1 MSYTTLLIIYTT
13 LGNRIVEYSV
23 SYAALTIM
31 LVYTLH
37 KGYTM
42 ETLKDQ
48 NMLYSSNLEVLHSFA
63 NISINKNNMLYIVLT
78 ISLIV
83 ILKKTSTT
91 TVNTKNKYSMY
102 LVENVVFYTAYYFN
116 TYYIPKKETH
126 FPLHDSVI
134 SAIHPIL
141 TISVY
146 IFVIYTVYEKMYSEE
161 QTTKQNKLTI
171 IYYITIFTTL
181 LGSI

>member
-1 MSYTTLLIIYTT
+1 MSYTTLLIIYAT
-13 LGNRIVEYSV
+13 LSNRIIEHNM

-37 KGYTM
+37 KGYTL
-42 ETLKDQ
+42 ETLKEG
-48 NMLYSSNLEVLHSFA
+48 NMLYNSNLEVLHSFA
-63 NISINKNNMLYIVLT
+63 NISINKNNMLYIVLMV
-78 ISLIV
+78 SMIV
-83 ILKKTSTT
+83 ILKKASTI
-91 TVNTKNKYSMY
+91 TVSTKKKYSTY

-116 TYYIPKKETH
+116 TYYIPKKENH

-141 TISVY
+141 TIAVY
-146 IFVIYTVYEKMYSEE
+146 LFVMYIVYEKMYSE
-161 QTTKQNKLTI
+161 QQVTKQTKITI